1 MTDTKIRKNQ
11 ISMIIITV
19 LAAVVAIASRFDHS
33 FLKEPLLSMSPL
45 LTMELEILLS
55 VLVVAACPIGIII
68 EKLADNNYHHFA
80 GLHGVLFALSAA
92 EWILLPVLGMQ
103 FWSQSPIVL
112 GFSSEETIT
121 ALHIW
126 FYMTLLTY
134 ITMIDIYKVTGR
146 RFEYYWYEHSKIANT
161 WHICGK
167 VWLALGIVFLFA
179 FQVLLFIARVC
190 TPSVGD
196 SD

>member
-1 MTDTKIRKNQ
+1 MTGNWIKRIQ
-11 ISMIIITV
+11 ISMVIMTV
-19 LAAVVAIASRFDHS
+19 LAVAIAIASRFDHS

-68 EKLADNNYHHFA
+68 EKLADNNYLHFA
-80 GLHGVLFALSAA
+80 GLHGVLFTLSAA
-92 EWILLPVLGMQ
+92 EWILLPVLVMQ

-112 GFSSEETIT
+112 GLSSEETIT

-134 ITMIDIYKVTGR
+134 ITMVDIYKVTGR

-179 FQVLLFIARVC
+179 FQVLLFIASVC

-196 SD
+196 RD